1 MNLKKFN
8 KTNYKENFYEPKLK
22 KDYSTLIIHK
32 RPFKEIFPL
41 TNPMITKKKNKKSH
55 LYKL

>member
-41 TNPMITKKKNKKSH
+41 TNPMITKKK
-55 LYKL
+55 